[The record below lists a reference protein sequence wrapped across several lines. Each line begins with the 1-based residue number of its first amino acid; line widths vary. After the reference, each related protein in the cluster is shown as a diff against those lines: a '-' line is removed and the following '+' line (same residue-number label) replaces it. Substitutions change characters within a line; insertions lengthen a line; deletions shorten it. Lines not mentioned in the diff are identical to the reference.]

1 MKWKNIDI
9 GASYYCITGTFVEW
23 LPLLN
28 NATVRDIVCDEIGR
42 ALLECGGYVSA
53 FVLMPDHVHLLVYL
67 PDGGQLHRFNRLW
80 RGRSAQRIIAH
91 AKDVNATKVLE
102 TMARHANG
110 KARFAMWKEQVRAL
124 AIYSEK
130 KLYAK
135 VNYIHANPVRR
146 GLVTLPEQ
154 WSFSSWRFY
163 ECGERVGLDVQP
175 LTP

>member
-9 GASYYCITGTFVEW
+9 GASYYYITGTFVEW

-53 FVLMPDHVHLLVYL
+53 LVLMPDHVHLLVYL

-91 AKDVNATKVLE
+91 AKDVNGTKVLE

-110 KARFAMWKEQVRAL
+110 KARFAVWKEQVRAL

-146 GLVTLPEQ
+146 G
-154 WSFSSWRFY
+154 WSRCQSS
-163 ECGERVGLDVQP
+163 GHSPVGAFTSAARGSALMSS
-175 LTP
+175 L

>member
-28 NATVRDIVCDEIGR
+28 NAIVRDIVRDEIAR

-53 FVLMPDHVHLLVYL
+53 LVLMPDHVHLLVYL

-102 TMARHANG
+102 TMALMLTAKPASPCG
-110 KARFAMWKEQVRAL
+110 KNKCGLLQSTARRSSM
-124 AIYSEK
+124 
-130 KLYAK
+130 
-135 VNYIHANPVRR
+135 RR
-146 GLVTLPEQ
+146 
-154 WSFSSWRFY
+154 
-163 ECGERVGLDVQP
+163 
-175 LTP
+175 

>member
-9 GASYYCITGTFVEW
+9 GASYYYITGTFVEW
-23 LPLLN
+23 LLLLN
-28 NATVRDIVCDEIGR
+28 NATVRDIVCDEIRR
-42 ALLECGGYVSA
+42 ALAECVGYVSA
-53 FVLMPDHVHLLVYL
+53 FVLMPDHVHLLVFL

-91 AKDVNATKVLE
+91 AKDMNAAKVLE

-110 KARFAMWKEQVRAL
+110 KASFAVWKEQVRAL

-130 KLYAK
+130 KLYVM

-154 WSFSSWRFY
+154 WPFSSWRFY
-163 ECGERVGLDVQP
+163 EFGEKVGLDVRP
-175 LTP
+175 LIV